1 MVTVAEKIYTVE
13 EYFELERNSE
23 VKHEFVEGNLIEM
36 PGEKRIANRITGSI
50 YALLLKLLNHKVF
63 EIYIQD
69 VKLSTVKGKRY
80 RYPDVM
86 VVPVVDDE
94 DDDMVHQAV
103 LIAEVLSPSTE
114 KTDRNDKLR
123 EYAKIPSVQYYL
135 LISQEEAIVEMYR
148 RNGDIFEYLFFT
160 EKTDVINLPFLEAK
174 FTLGDVYN
182 NILCNSIS
190 SIFSNLPTTCSSMF
204 FLNSTLITH

>member
-1 MVTVAEKIYTVE
+1 MLTVAEKIYTVE

-23 VKHEFVEGNLIEM
+23 VKHEFVEGQLIEM
-36 PGEKRIANRITGSI
+36 PGEKRIANRVAGSI
-50 YALLLKLLNHKVF
+50 YALLLQLLNHKVF

-69 VKLSTVKGKRY
+69 VKLSTVKNKRY

-114 KTDRNDKLR
+114 KTDRNEKLK
-123 EYAKIPSVQYYL
+123 EYSKIPSVQYYL
-135 LISQEEAIVEMYR
+135 LVSQEETVIELYK
-148 RNGDIFEYLFFT
+148 RNGNIFEYSFYT
-160 EKTDVINLPFLEAK
+160 EKTDIIDLPFFDIKLTLEDIYK
-174 FTLGDVYN
+174 
-182 NILCNSIS
+182 NIL
-190 SIFSNLPTTCSSMF
+190 
-204 FLNSTLITH
+204 

>member
-1 MVTVAEKIYTVE
+1 MLTVAEKIYTVE

-23 VKHEFVEGNLIEM
+23 VKHEFVEGQLIEM
-36 PGEKRIANRITGSI
+36 PGEKRIANRVAGSI
-50 YALLLKLLNHKVF
+50 YALLLQLLNHKVF

-69 VKLSTVKGKRY
+69 VKLSTVKNKRY

-114 KTDRNDKLR
+114 KTDRNDKLK
-123 EYAKIPSVQYYL
+123 EYSKIPSVQYYL
-135 LISQEEAIVEMYR
+135 LVSQEETVIELYK
-148 RNGDIFEYLFFT
+148 RNGNIFEYSFFT
-160 EKTDVINLPFLEAK
+160 ERIDIIDLPFFDIKLTLEDIYK
-174 FTLGDVYN
+174 
-182 NILCNSIS
+182 NIL
-190 SIFSNLPTTCSSMF
+190 
-204 FLNSTLITH
+204 